1 MNLDWYQARL
11 RWAMMADEEGLRYWQ
26 ESTVLFRSGDEG
38 EAFQQALR
46 IGRRR
51 EGGGEEDGRFVG
63 LRLAEVV
70 TLDRLGSTIPDE
82 FEVMAERRSA
92 VEPLDDSYQFVLE
105 QRTPATSF

>member
-1 MNLDWYQARL
+1 M
-11 RWAMMADEEGLRYWQ
+11 
-26 ESTVLFRSGDEG
+26 LFRSGDER

-51 EGGGEEDGRFVG
+51 EGGGEEYGRSVG

-92 VEPLDDSYQFVLE
+92 VEPLDDSYQFVPE
-105 QRTPATSF
+105 QRTPAASF